1 MVEMERLEE
10 KKPRNEEFQG
20 KQLYPELFLQHH
32 VDRLVECRLLSD
44 HAILFVVVPSEIE
57 KLQ

>member
-1 MVEMERLEE
+1 MERLEE